1 MEELNTCFDSN
12 RNRSLPWNQSLQKI
26 ESPTE
31 RTADLPR
38 ILSTVS
44 RLHRRMIFSEWV
56 YRMAFDF
63 EIREE
68 TREHR
73 SLEQAGGCQPTAVLI
88 RGDHLC
94 PTSLTLSFSLT
105 LDTGPTPKS
114 TTIPLVLPQ
123 PLWTPL
129 TSTTTIE
136 RGRARVREREKE
148 RERETEAKPPL
159 SCKIDRQKCSG
170 KNPAG
175 VADPFSFTSRSLKWD
190 TFHLFSPD

>member
-1 MEELNTCFDSN
+1 MEELNTCLDSN

-26 ESPTE
+26 ESPTK

-94 PTSLTLSFSLT
+94 PTSLTLSFS

>member
-1 MEELNTCFDSN
+1 MEELNTCFNSN
-12 RNRSLPWNQSLQKI
+12 GNRSLPWNQSLRKI
-26 ESPTE
+26 ESPTK
-31 RTADLPR
+31 RTPDLPR

-44 RLHRRMIFSEWV
+44 RVHSRMIFSEWV

-73 SLEQAGGCQPTAVLI
+73 SLEQAGGCRPTAVLI

-114 TTIPLVLPQ
+114 TTIPIELSQ

-136 RGRARVREREKE
+136 RGRARVRGCE
-148 RERETEAKPPL
+148 RERERQRVNHPSAAK
-159 SCKIDRQKCSG
+159 
-170 KNPAG
+170 
-175 VADPFSFTSRSLKWD
+175 
-190 TFHLFSPD
+190 